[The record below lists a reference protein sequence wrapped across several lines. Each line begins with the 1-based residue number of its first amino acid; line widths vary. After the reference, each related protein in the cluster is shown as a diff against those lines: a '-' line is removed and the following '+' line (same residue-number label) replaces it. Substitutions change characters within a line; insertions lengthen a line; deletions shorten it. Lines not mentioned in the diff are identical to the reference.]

1 MVAALPEQSDA
12 GGAGMNRHPYLAAC
26 LLAGTTIVGLVGA
39 MVVEDWSSTLLVLVA
54 AVPVVLGSACYLRRR

>member
-1 MVAALPEQSDA
+1 
-12 GGAGMNRHPYLAAC
+12 MNRHPYLAAC